1 MKSERRHELEHN
13 ALADWLADTLEKIRP
28 YQNVILGGLILV
40 VGLVV
45 AVTLWRNMA
54 HQQATLAWEDYFQ
67 ALQTGQP
74 GDLEDVADRH
84 PGSEVAPW
92 ADTAAADL
100 RLASGCNLLFSDKP
114 SALFEVRKAIDLY
127 LSVLQQTRERTLLER
142 ATFGLARAYEAQI
155 DLEKAEQRYQE
166 VVERWPDGP
175 FGGVAKERLA
185 ALGQRS
191 VRELADRFAKWE
203 PQPAVSDLPDFP
215 DSPPRFDLDAIPD
228 GPVFTP
234 KSDFGVDGLDDA
246 TLPDMPAE
254 PDDVPLDAPSP

>member
-13 ALADWLADTLEKIRP
+13 ALADWLADALEKIRP
-28 YQNVILGGLILV
+28 YQNAILGGLVLV

-54 HQQATLAWEDYFQ
+54 HQQATVAWEDYFQ
-67 ALQTGQP
+67 TLQTGQP
-74 GDLEDVADRH
+74 GDLEDAADRH
-84 PGSEVAPW
+84 PGSEAAQW

-114 SALFEVRKAIDLY
+114 SALFELRKAVDLY
-127 LSVLQQTRERTLLER
+127 LSVLQQTDERTLLER

-155 DLEKAEQRYQE
+155 DLEKAEQRYEE

-175 FGGVAKERLA
+175 FGDVAKERLA

-215 DSPPRFDLDAIPD
+215 DAPPKFDLDAIPD

-234 KSDFGVDGLDDA
+234 KTDFGVDGLDDA
-246 TLPDMPAE
+246 PLPDMPDE
-254 PDDVPLDAPSP
+254 PDDVPVDELSP